1 MKRPL
6 RYALLIPLILWM
18 LVIFYLSSE
27 GSDTSSERSGAI
39 VETIRVVA
47 GGLPNDI
54 LTFLTRKA
62 AHMIAYFILG
72 VLMYLV
78 VRTYNLRPRT
88 AILLSIGLVCG
99 YAISDEVHQLFVPG
113 RSGEV
118 RDVLIDT
125 ISGAV
130 GVWATYGV
138 ARWRTGKNIKNKV

>member
-6 RYALLIPLILWM
+6 RYTLLILWM

-39 VETIRVVA
+39 VDTIRVVA
-47 GGLPNDI
+47 GGLPTDF

-62 AHMIAYFILG
+62 AHMVAYFILG
-72 VLMYLV
+72 VLMYSV
-78 VRTYNLRPRT
+78 VRTYNLRPRM
-88 AILLSIGLVCG
+88 AVLLSIGLVCA

-125 ISGAV
+125 TAGAAGV
-130 GVWATYGV
+130 GIYYYVKKWYKTSKSKQNGV
-138 ARWRTGKNIKNKV
+138 